1 MGSQRAAFLQ
11 SPPLLALLQYPLLG
25 KPNAS
30 THTSLSP
37 LPSCGSES
45 VAAWVNG
52 CLPSI
57 FWWCSGP
64 RLIHIASGLTGTPA
78 PASPGPDQ

>member
-25 KPNAS
+25 KPDAS

-45 VAAWVNG
+45 VATWVKA
-52 CLPSI
+52 
-57 FWWCSGP
+57 
-64 RLIHIASGLTGTPA
+64 AS
-78 PASPGPDQ
+78 PASSGGVQDPV